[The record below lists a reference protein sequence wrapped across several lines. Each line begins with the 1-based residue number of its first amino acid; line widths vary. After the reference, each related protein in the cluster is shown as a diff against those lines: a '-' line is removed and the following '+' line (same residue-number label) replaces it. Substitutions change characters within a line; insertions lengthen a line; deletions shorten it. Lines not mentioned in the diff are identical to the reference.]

1 MATRKVGTQRGVAI
15 RTGTSAKPSTTPVQ
29 QPTKVVSQRAGVS
42 TRAEAIQA
50 GPSPKPAVSPI
61 QVTPPPA
68 PVAKPREEAIQA
80 GPSPVRADVRGET
93 LRPREIQPREE
104 VRREEIRQIQ
114 PQPEIIKT
122 TIRQDERGAVTHTTE
137 ELVDGKK
144 VIASSYHPPLIE
156 EIKPEPQKLSVP
168 LQPTTAG
175 LLGGVALFQGATP
188 TAPLQPTQAEK
199 EFMPSVLEGYK
210 IPETEGVKKALDIT
224 PGVISEKKSIIPEI
238 TEYTQI
244 EPTEKP
250 KVETRQYKDPI
261 TGQTVT
267 ETTTITPQP
276 TIQIKKTGGEV
287 VEQELGLKPVET
299 KLDPSRFLA
308 GVQQSALNDFVIGP
322 KNIGAI
328 AVGAEQEEYYATPS
342 ALLIGGG
349 TEAVVSVAQDV
360 GSAVFDIGRMAAG
373 KEPVAQYRGD
383 AYKIL
388 EESGLRASRVAQAD
402 PFYALGDIAVQV
414 PSLVIAPVKVVQT
427 AIKGVGVAAKA
438 VKGVTQAG
446 KVAKAV
452 EKGGYTVIE
461 PAKITKTPLSKTFA
475 EEFGQYEA
483 KALQQ
488 EDITKF
494 GKLTPERQKSIVES
508 QRGQFEKQVEELQ
521 KGPGRA
527 RIGEETAEFTQRPT
541 GIPEIRTTRI
551 TSEEISPTL
560 QARIKELERTGK
572 QPDLFPEAPQAP
584 RQVTPDDILSPQ
596 GFQTTR
602 VELGTGIGR
611 LERGGDDFFGGGIK
625 PSEPPSPPYQYPSEG
640 VFIKGT
646 DIEIPQRGTFREA
659 QQAAEEASKKR
670 IREAGGEPSG
680 YFTTTEVGLGRGAVV
695 KGSKLSETQ
704 IEDIA
709 KTLKVPKSKAEELAE
724 KVFDDAIKKGDNT
737 GIDILTSKGQLTQ
750 IAKQVEKES
759 TKLKTLEEARA
770 ELTKTK
776 SSQKAISSIEDQATQ
791 RKLSDLIKQEKV
803 KAKTAG
809 KSVSAEKAT
818 QDALRKLIAE
828 EKTKKAS
835 KTITEEI
842 DILRTKP
849 RGLAGVAEEAELV
862 LRKPGTKLGI
872 SEIGGIATGVA
883 IGSATG
889 LGLSVEEAV
898 KPKGLTE
905 PIFDQ
910 KITQVV
916 RDPTIQISREIFGPV
931 SVVREKEGLAEIE
944 QPLYRT
950 DERLVQKPSE
960 RITEL
965 FYQAPK
971 QTTTK
976 KGISTYQSV
985 FQETTPKLM
994 EQQKVMEESFLRSQF
1009 QFPFFPEGGKREPE
1023 AEDRAARRFYR
1034 VFDVAKTPFG
1044 RVEVGLGAQV
1054 QSDRPIFEV
1063 TEVLPKRKK
1072 NIEEEFFS
1080 LEF

>member
-15 RTGTSAKPSTTPVQ
+15 RTGPSAKPSTTPVP
-29 QPTKVVSQRAGVS
+29 QPTKVVSQRAEVS

-50 GPSPKPAVSPI
+50 GPSLKPAVSPI
-61 QVTPPPA
+61 QMTPPPA

-104 VRREEIRQIQ
+104 VRQTLIPAAVATPTGTKLLVETKSGE
-114 PQPEIIKT
+114 IKT
-122 TIRQDERGAVTHTTE
+122 VTQQTAQKLAERGA
-137 ELVDGKK
+137 L
-144 VIASSYHPPLIE
+144 SSESKEQVQNIIE
-156 EIKPEPQKLSVP
+156 EPQKLSVP
-168 LQPTTAG
+168 LKPTTAG

-224 PGVISEKKSIIPEI
+224 PGIISEKKSVIPEI

-438 VKGVTQAG
+438 VKGATQAG
-446 KVAKAV
+446 KVVKVV
-452 EKGGYTVIE
+452 EKGGYTVVE

-494 GKLTPERQKSIVES
+494 GKLTPERQRSIVES

-560 QARIKELERTGK
+560 QSRIKELERTGK

-584 RQVTPDDILSPQ
+584 RQVTPDDILSSQ

-611 LERGGDDFFGGGIK
+611 LERGGEDFFGGGGIK
-625 PSEPPSPPYQYPSEG
+625 PPSEPP
-640 VFIKGT
+640 
-646 DIEIPQRGTFREA
+646 
-659 QQAAEEASKKR
+659 
-670 IREAGGEPSG
+670 AGGG
-680 YFTTTEVGLGRGAVV
+680 GIFTTTEAGLGRGAVV

-931 SVVREKEGLAEIE
+931 SVVREKEGLVEIE